1 MIAMII
7 IITNVVISAAITII
21 IIGNSQSAR
30 SLVLKTQSSREC
42 CLTYTLLYYA
52 RLIPPSL
59 VTNDIIKSYNRTGSD
74 LLSAYVWLSFCLQQ
88 LQQSID
94 PSVGLLVN
102 RVGRMF
108 RSRRA
113 VLQCS
118 VLLADCRKH

>member
-88 LQQSID
+88 LQQSI
-94 PSVGLLVN
+94 GLPVN